1 MIDPIFFAMGTVI
14 GMIGALAFIKLIK
27 ILKWKL
33 KLYLF
38 RRFEEK
44 ERRRLNNGI

>member
-1 MIDPIFFAMGTVI
+1 MINPIFFAIGLII
-14 GMIGALAFIKLIK
+14 GMICALAFIKLIK

-33 KLYLF
+33 KAYLF